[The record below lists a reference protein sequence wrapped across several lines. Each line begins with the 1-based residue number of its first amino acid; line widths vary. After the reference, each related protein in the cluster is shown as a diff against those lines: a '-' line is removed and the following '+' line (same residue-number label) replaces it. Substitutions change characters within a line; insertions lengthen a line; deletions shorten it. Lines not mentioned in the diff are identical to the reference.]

1 MQLFEPGQQ
10 PLRCETQLKLIFAGR
25 PARSHPDTSLPSLC
39 PMKQSL
45 QVFASRAAARSEPQS
60 SSYRNFLIIA
70 PASAGEC
77 PVYDEQVAALSRDL
91 SQDGYTYVARAGQA
105 QMEDDPSGVRHLPLR
120 EALPS
125 FGHMTAVVVAGDPG
139 WAERA
144 AAEYHSADIFL
155 MQPAILSTAPKR
167 TAARKSALVAQPA
180 EALQGAA

>member
-1 MQLFEPGQQ
+1 
-10 PLRCETQLKLIFAGR
+10 
-25 PARSHPDTSLPSLC
+25 
-39 PMKQSL
+39 MKQSL
-45 QVFASRAAARSEPQS
+45 QVFACRAAARSEPQS

-91 SQDGYTYVARAGQA
+91 SQDGYTYVARAGLA

-120 EALPS
+120 ETLPS
-125 FGHMTAVVVAGDPG
+125 FGHMTAVVVAGDPT

-144 AAEYHSADIFL
+144 AAQYHSADIFL
-155 MQPAILSTAPKR
+155 MQPAILGTVPNTAPKR
-167 TAARKSALVAQPA
+167 TAARKNARVPQPI